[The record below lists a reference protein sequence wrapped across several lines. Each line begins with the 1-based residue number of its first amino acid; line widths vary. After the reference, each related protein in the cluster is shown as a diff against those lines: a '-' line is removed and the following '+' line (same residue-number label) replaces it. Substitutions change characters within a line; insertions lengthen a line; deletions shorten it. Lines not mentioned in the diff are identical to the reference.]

1 MDIFDEIIANLEL
14 EKELGVRTVE
24 IDRALLLPP
33 KAPAVREPP
42 PREEPVREEPTA
54 ERRLPVA
61 EPQAAREEPKPPE
74 MRDMAFLTAGA
85 FSAEGEA
92 LLAKMIQSTG
102 RAPGDVLRLT
112 AAPFAGGARVAVV
125 MGADALRLYAP
136 GARAP
141 LGGWTTVGRT
151 PAVVTY
157 SPDRLLRFFG
167 KDPAKLR
174 EGKLATWNAL
184 KEAMRRIENAKQKG
198 T

>member
-1 MDIFDEIIANLEL
+1 MDLFDEIIANLEL

-33 KAPAVREPP
+33 KAPPVREPP

-136 GARAP
+136 SARAP